1 MAQTKVKLI
10 SDGVIV
16 QGNLHSS
23 HGITTAHIGEGS
35 NLYYTDARVG
45 SYLSTNSFATE
56 SYVGTQITNLV
67 DSSPATLNTLNELAA
82 ALGDDPNF
90 ATTTATSI
98 GLKAPLASP
107 SFTGNANFAGSVTS
121 TGLNVNAGT
130 YHKVIATFPA
140 TYTTNL
146 QIGQQFNVN
155 NDALTDTVT
164 FAHTG
169 TEAASDF
176 IFTVAGNEKLKIQ
189 GNGNATFAG
198 EISSSD
204 DINVNN
210 GKLVV
215 NHASAE
221 VRIKSTSDTGESY
234 INFSDPSDINPGQI
248 YYGHSNNTMSF
259 RTNDISQMSIS
270 NNLIVFP
277 STGVHEIRGDRG
289 SGAFA
294 IGNMGDASS
303 QMMVSSRGFLTFNVS
318 NTGSALNAT
327 ERMSINSD
335 GLVTLA
341 SMSSNDTRQL
351 TFMGDSNSTSGNGG
365 AIGMFANETRLT
377 SNWYYNSGQ
386 QKYVAGNGQAVI
398 GLSTGTTDAT
408 SFIGFGVNGPADSA
422 GPTLRM
428 KITSAGVVKVENTA
442 AAHLILNGDTNNSG
456 DTGQVDS
463 VIDLLGDGN
472 PGIYGYRINT
482 ENWSGQTALNFQE
495 YLNGSY
501 TSRLFIS
508 KDGDV
513 GIGTTN
519 PNDHL
524 EVYGAGE
531 QWIRVTSSDGGVN
544 GFRTQ
549 TSTGSRQNTLYRDST
564 SNLLTLRAGTD
575 DGELAFIVGGSTAER
590 MRIKSGGNVGIG
602 TTSPSSK
609 LQIQANQHATNP
621 GGKNYTGSAI
631 NADGGDIATG
641 KLFLQGY
648 QNTANDLCGFNNEAN
663 RVVLYNYTDGRHLQ
677 LWNHTGDT
685 SIPNGSVG
693 IGTTSPSAK
702 LVVAQSNVTEPSG
715 VDANTSILIKNNTW
729 SGMTLLATSSTG
741 SFLTFG
747 DENAG
752 FAGRIQYIHS
762 NDNMIFETAATERMR
777 ILGDGSQTQIKGK
790 HGGGAD
796 LLLYNT
802 DVTLATDQ

>member
-121 TGLNVNAGT
+121 TGLNVNAWT

-277 STGVHEIRGDRG
+277 STGVNEIRGDRG

-303 QMMVSSRGFLTFNVS
+303 QMMVSSSGFLTFNVS

-386 QKYVAGNGQAVI
+386 QKYVAGNGQAAV
-398 GLSTGTTDAT
+398 
-408 SFIGFGVNGPADSA
+408 
-422 GPTLRM
+422 
-428 KITSAGVVKVENTA
+428 
-442 AAHLILNGDTNNSG
+442 
-456 DTGQVDS
+456 
-463 VIDLLGDGN
+463 
-472 PGIYGYRINT
+472 
-482 ENWSGQTALNFQE
+482 
-495 YLNGSY
+495 SY
-501 TSRLFIS
+501 T
-508 KDGDV
+508 
-513 GIGTTN
+513 
-519 PNDHL
+519 H
-524 EVYGAGE
+524 
-531 QWIRVTSSDGGVN
+531 
-544 GFRTQ
+544 
-549 TSTGSRQNTLYRDST
+549 
-564 SNLLTLRAGTD
+564 LTLPTI
-575 DGELAFIVGGSTAER
+575 L
-590 MRIKSGGNVGIG
+590 
-602 TTSPSSK
+602 
-609 LQIQANQHATNP
+609 
-621 GGKNYTGSAI
+621 
-631 NADGGDIATG
+631 
-641 KLFLQGY
+641 
-648 QNTANDLCGFNNEAN
+648 
-663 RVVLYNYTDGRHLQ
+663 
-677 LWNHTGDT
+677 
-685 SIPNGSVG
+685 
-693 IGTTSPSAK
+693 
-702 LVVAQSNVTEPSG
+702 LV
-715 VDANTSILIKNNTW
+715 
-729 SGMTLLATSSTG
+729 
-741 SFLTFG
+741 
-747 DENAG
+747 
-752 FAGRIQYIHS
+752 
-762 NDNMIFETAATERMR
+762 
-777 ILGDGSQTQIKGK
+777 
-790 HGGGAD
+790 
-796 LLLYNT
+796 
-802 DVTLATDQ
+802 